1 MTMSESCDLKSC
13 PLSCSAL
20 QTPGQS
26 SQKKFGSRHS
36 KLVLRGQGGG
46 VTVSKTQLPPSGL
59 FVECTEEHLLP
70 YP

>member
-26 SQKKFGSRHS
+26 YQKKFGSRHS

-46 VTVSKTQLPPSGL
+46 VTVSKAQLPPSGHRIGIN
-59 FVECTEEHLLP
+59 VHG
-70 YP
+70 